1 MTAAGMSGMD
11 QPRAGI
17 SHQQRYLIR
26 MALFLVAV
34 VISAAALFAPL
45 RDAFLTNAPLNGL
58 ILGVLLLGIIYNFRQ
73 VFTLRHEVTWLDH
86 FRKDSAAPAEAPAP
100 RLLAPMATMLR
111 ERKGRLSLSA
121 LGMRSLL
128 DGIASRLDESRDL
141 SRYTIGLLIF
151 LGLLG
156 TFWGLLGT
164 ISAVAGV
171 IGDLTI
177 EGGDLAAV
185 FANLKQGLQA
195 PLAGMGTAF
204 SSSLFGLGG
213 SLVLGFLD
221 LQTNQAQNRF
231 FNELEDW
238 LSGVTRLS
246 SGAVPAEGEQPI
258 PAYVQALLEQT
269 AESLE
274 TLQRTMAR
282 GEENRAATNSHLLS
296 LAEQMGTLTDQMRTE
311 QSLMRR
317 LAEGQSEL
325 KPILARLAD
334 AGGNGPAPAFDE
346 ATRGHI
352 RNLELYV
359 ARLVE
364 EVANGR
370 DEIIQQVR
378 SDIKLLA
385 RTIAALAEENER

>member
-1 MTAAGMSGMD
+1 MTAVGMNRMD
-11 QPRAGI
+11 ELRARM

-34 VISAAALFAPL
+34 VVSLAVLFAPL

-58 ILGVLLLGIIYNFRQ
+58 IVGVLLLGIIYNFRQ
-73 VFTLRHEVTWLDH
+73 VLTLRHEVTWLDH
-86 FRKDSAAPAEAPAP
+86 FRKESATPSEAPAP

-177 EGGDLAAV
+177 EGTDLSEV
-185 FANLKQGLQA
+185 FANLKRGLQA

-231 FNELEDW
+231 FNDLEDW

-246 SGAVPAEGEQPI
+246 SGALSAEGEQPI

-334 AGGNGPAPAFDE
+334 GGGHASAPAFDE

-364 EVANGR
+364 EVASGR

-385 RTIAALAEENER
+385 RTIAALAEESER